1 VNQKQLFCSYAPFIH
16 ASRMNQKISLFD
28 MKIREAIGEVL
39 HREKPDT
46 LFDPV
51 RYILSI
57 GGKRVR
63 PLLTLLAADMFD
75 ADPEV
80 AVEPA
85 LAVEIFHNFSLL
97 HDDLMDHADLRRG
110 MPTVHRKWNANSA
123 ILSGDAMMIESYRHV
138 AKVSPHLLPQVLDI
152 FSGMAMDIC
161 KGQQYDMDFESR
173 LDVTEDEYLEMIRL
187 KTAVL
192 IGSALKLGAVV
203 AEAPP
208 EDADLLYRY
217 GIHIGIA
224 FQLKDDLLDVY
235 GDPMTFGKKI
245 GGDILANKKTFL
257 LIKALRNA
265 DVTQLATLEKW
276 IAATNYDPEEKIRFV
291 KKLYDQL
298 NLKHVAE
305 NLIEKYYLASLDLLS
320 FIRVAD
326 DRKKELLRLSENLM
340 YREK

>member
-1 VNQKQLFCSYAPFIH
+1 MPIVMNDKIILFE
-16 ASRMNQKISLFD
+16 K
-28 MKIREAIGEVL
+28 KIREAIGAVL
-39 HREKPDT
+39 HQEEPDT
-46 LFDPV
+46 LFAPV

-63 PLLTLLAADMFD
+63 PLLTLLAADMFG
-75 ADPEV
+75 ADPEI
-80 AVEPA
+80 ALEPA

-110 MPTVHRKWNANSA
+110 MPTVHCKWNVNSA

-138 AKVSPHLLPQVLDI
+138 TKVPSHLLPQVLDV
-152 FSGMAMDIC
+152 FSNMAMDIC

-173 LDVTEDEYLEMIRL
+173 LDVTEADYLEMIRL

-192 IGSALKLGAVV
+192 LGSALKIGAIV
-203 AEAPP
+203 AKASPH
-208 EDADLLYRY
+208 DAELLYDY
-217 GIHIGIA
+217 GVHIGLA

-235 GDPMTFGKKI
+235 GDPLTFGKKI

-257 LIKALRNA
+257 LIKALSKA
-265 DVTQLATLEKW
+265 DEVQRAALERWITATD
-276 IAATNYDPEEKIRFV
+276 YDPDEKINFV
-291 KKLYDQL
+291 KNIYDQL
-298 NLKHVAE
+298 NLRPIAE

-320 FIRVAD
+320 SVGVAD
-326 DRKKELLRLSENLM
+326 NRKKDLRQLSEKLM

>member
-1 VNQKQLFCSYAPFIH
+1 
-16 ASRMNQKISLFD
+16 MNHKISFFEK
-28 MKIREAIGEVL
+28 KIGDAIGEVVL
-39 HREKPDT
+39 REKPES

-57 GGKRVR
+57 GGKRLR
-63 PLLTLLAADMFD
+63 PLLTLLAADMFG

-97 HDDLMDHADLRRG
+97 HDDLMDQADMRRG

-123 ILSGDAMMIESYRHV
+123 ILSGDAMMIESYRHLV
-138 AKVSPHLLPQVLDI
+138 NVPPHLLPQVLHI
-152 FSGMAMDIC
+152 FSNMAMDIC

-173 LDVTEDEYLEMIRL
+173 LNVNEEEYLEMIRL

-192 IGSALKLGAVV
+192 LGSALKIGAIL

-208 EDADLLYRY
+208 ADADLLYRY
-217 GIHIGIA
+217 GVHIGIA

-235 GDPMTFGKKI
+235 GDPITFGKKI
-245 GGDILANKKTFL
+245 GGDILANKKTYL
-257 LIKALRNA
+257 LIKALQNA
-265 DVTQLATLEKW
+265 DETQRAALEQWIVAVNPDPLEK
-276 IAATNYDPEEKIRFV
+276 IAFV
-291 KKLYDQL
+291 KNIYDQL
-298 NLKHVAE
+298 NLKQLAE

-320 FIRVAD
+320 SLKVAD
-326 DRKKELLRLSENLM
+326 DRKMDLLRLSEKLM

>member
-1 VNQKQLFCSYAPFIH
+1 MPFIH
-16 ASRMNQKISLFD
+16 ADRMNQKISRFE
-28 MKIREAIGEVL
+28 KIIGDAIDEVVL
-39 HREKPDT
+39 REKPES

-57 GGKRVR
+57 GGKRLR
-63 PLLTLLAADMFD
+63 PLLTLLAADMYGV
-75 ADPEV
+75 DPMV

-97 HDDLMDHADLRRG
+97 HDDLMDQADMRRG

-123 ILSGDAMMIESYRHV
+123 ILSGDAMMIESYRHMV
-138 AKVSPHLLPQVLDI
+138 NVPQHLLPQVLHI
-152 FSGMAMDIC
+152 FSNMAMDIC

-173 LDVTEDEYLEMIRL
+173 LNVNEEEYLEMIRL

-192 IGSALKLGAVV
+192 LGSALKIGAIL

-208 EDADLLYRY
+208 ADADLLYRY
-217 GIHIGIA
+217 GVHIGIA

-235 GDPMTFGKKI
+235 GDPITFGKKI
-245 GGDILANKKTFL
+245 GGDILANKKTYL
-257 LIKALRNA
+257 LIKALQNA
-265 DVTQLATLEKW
+265 DETQRAALEQWIVAVNPDPLEK
-276 IAATNYDPEEKIRFV
+276 ISFV
-291 KKLYDQL
+291 KNLYDQL
-298 NLKHVAE
+298 NLKQLAE

-320 FIRVAD
+320 SLKVAD
-326 DRKKELLRLSENLM
+326 DRKMDLLRLSEKLM